1 MGEGVSI
8 ILCTFN
14 GKNRLPATL
23 EAIQKLNPEVPKELI
38 LVDNA
43 STDSTGEWLKHYLKE
58 GHLAFPSR
66 YIFEPKAGLIYAR
79 LAGIKS
85 ATYDLLLFC
94 DDDNALAP
102 DYLTLGSKLFQSNP
116 NLGVL
121 GGYGIPVLEGPEPAW
136 LSRYQKSF
144 ALGPQAARSGKIQE
158 RPGHVYGAA
167 AFFRKKP
174 LLDLIDSG
182 YTFYLT
188 GRTQTQ
194 AISGDDLELCW
205 LMQMMGFE
213 IHYSEDL
220 KFFHSMPRSRMT
232 TDYLIKMKSGTAA
245 GSALL
250 FAYRYFIQHPKSSSF
265 QFAIAYFCQF
275 LKAGLLLQKNKWR
288 QAGKS
293 NSWERE
299 LALAILATRWASFR
313 DNFSLARALFAQLQS
328 YKKFWKQTS

>member
-1 MGEGVSI
+1 MGEGISI

-14 GKNRLPATL
+14 GKDRLASTL
-23 EAIQKLNPEVPKELI
+23 EAILELDPEVPKELI

-43 STDSTGEWLKHYLKE
+43 SSDGTGEWLKHYLRD
-58 GHLAFPSR
+58 GHPDFPCR

-79 LAGIKS
+79 VAGIKS

-116 NLGVL
+116 KLGVL
-121 GGYGIPVLEGPEPAW
+121 GGHGIPVLEGPEPAW
-136 LSRYQKSF
+136 LSSYQKSF
-144 ALGPQAARSGKIQE
+144 ALGPQADRSGKIRE

-167 AFFRKKP
+167 ALFLKKP

-205 LMQMMGFE
+205 LMQLMGYE

-220 KFFHSMPRSRMT
+220 KFFHTMPQSRMT
-232 TDYLIKMKSGTAA
+232 RDYLIKMKSGTSA
-245 GSALL
+245 GGALL
-250 FAYRYFIQHPKSSSF
+250 FAYRQFILNPKSTSS
-265 QFAIAYFCQF
+265 QFAFTYFLQF
-275 LKAGLLLQKNKWR
+275 LKAGLLLLKNR
-288 QAGKS
+288 RTRSGTS
-293 NSWERE
+293 TSWERD
-299 LALAILATRWASFR
+299 LAIAILTSRWASFR
-313 DNFSLARALFAQLQS
+313 DNFSLARALFAQLHS
-328 YKKFWKQTS
+328 NKKFWKLAP

>member
-188 GRTQTQ
+188 GRTQNH

-213 IHYSEDL
+213 IHYEEGL
-220 KFFHSMPRSRMT
+220 KFFHTMPQSRMT

-245 GSALL
+245 GGALL
-250 FAYRYFIQHPKSSSF
+250 FAYRQFILKPKSTSF
-265 QFAIAYFCQF
+265 QFAFVYLLQF
-275 LKAGLLLQKNKWR
+275 LKAGLLLLKNR
-288 QAGKS
+288 RTQSGTFA
-293 NSWERE
+293 SWERHI
-299 LALAILATRWASFR
+299 ALAILTSRWASFR
-313 DNFSLARALFAQLQS
+313 DNFSLARALFAQLQTN
-328 YKKFWKQTS
+328 KKFWKQTS

>member
-14 GKNRLPATL
+14 GKDRLPATL
-23 EAIQKLNPEVPKELI
+23 EAIQKLDPEVPKELI

-43 STDSTGEWLKHYLKE
+43 STDGTGEWLKHYLLYD
-58 GHLAFPSR
+58 HFDFPTS

-79 LAGIKS
+79 LTGIKS
-85 ATYDLLLFC
+85 ATYNLLLFC
-94 DDDNALAP
+94 DDDNALAS

-121 GGYGIPVLEGPEPAW
+121 GGYGIPVLEGIEPAW

-144 ALGPQAARSGKIQE
+144 ALGPQAERSGKIQE
-158 RPGHVYGAA
+158 IPGYVYGAA

-182 YTFYLT
+182 YGFYLT

-205 LMQMMGFE
+205 LMQLMGYE
-213 IHYSEDL
+213 IHYKESL
-220 KFFHSMPRSRMT
+220 KFFHSMPQSRMT

-245 GSALL
+245 GGALL
-250 FAYRYFIQHPKSSSF
+250 FAYRQFFLNPKSTSSRF
-265 QFAIAYFCQF
+265 VLAYFLQF
-275 LKAGLLLQKNKWR
+275 LKTGLLLLKNR
-288 QAGKS
+288 ITRSGTS
-293 NSWERE
+293 TSWERD
-299 LALAILATRWASFR
+299 LAMAILTSRWASFR
-313 DNFSLARALFAQLQS
+313 DNFSLARALFSQLKS
-328 YKKFWKQTS
+328 NKKFWIHTT